1 MAFAATGATTA
12 ALYFLFTKPDVMWV
26 ICIILSIIYYVQL
39 IVPDVFQLVDFEEQM
54 PSTDAELSFTFIFS
68 LNKSYN
74 PEPWEKIDPSKPQK
88 VTSL

>member
-1 MAFAATGATTA
+1 
-12 ALYFLFTKPDVMWV
+12 
-26 ICIILSIIYYVQL
+26 
-39 IVPDVFQLVDFEEQM
+39 M
-54 PSTDAELSFTFIFS
+54 PSTDAELSFTFMFS